1 MYACITDPE
10 TGRRLYADLSFRELV
25 STQCDSSSI
34 GKIDRVNVK
43 DVVTEDEYVN
53 AIIKQLHGVVIKDTD
68 MLKTILHDTFNV
80 SIDTCTELVENVA
93 ARLNG
98 DQITEGERWGI

>member
-10 TGRRLYADLSFRELV
+10 SGRRLYADLSFRELV

-53 AIIKQLHGVVIKDTD
+53 AIVEQLRGVVIKDTD
-68 MLKTILHDTFNV
+68 MLKTILHDTFNISV
-80 SIDTCTELVENVA
+80 DTCQDLVGVVEEFLHNDRYEEA
-93 ARLNG
+93 G
-98 DQITEGERWGI
+98 M

>member
-53 AIIKQLHGVVIKDTD
+53 AIIEQLRGVVIKDTD
-68 MLKTILHDTFNV
+68 MLKTILHDTFNISV
-80 SIDTCTELVENVA
+80 DTCQDLVGVVEEFLHNDRYEEA
-93 ARLNG
+93 G
-98 DQITEGERWGI
+98 M

>member
-10 TGRRLYADLSFRELV
+10 SGRRLYADLSFRELV

-53 AIIKQLHGVVIKDTD
+53 AIIEQLRGVVIKDTD
-68 MLKTILHDTFNV
+68 MLKTILHDTFNISV
-80 SIDTCTELVENVA
+80 DTCQDLVGVVEEFLHNDRYEEA
-93 ARLNG
+93 G
-98 DQITEGERWGI
+98 M